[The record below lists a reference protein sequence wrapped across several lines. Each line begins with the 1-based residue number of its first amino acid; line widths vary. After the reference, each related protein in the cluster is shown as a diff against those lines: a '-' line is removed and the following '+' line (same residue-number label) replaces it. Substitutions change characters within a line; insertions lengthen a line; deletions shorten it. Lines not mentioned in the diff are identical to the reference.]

1 MTSPPVSEGAASQR
15 GASKRGSSPRAAS
28 NTASRKGRRLRG
40 GTSQANRLAVA
51 ILEVLAG
58 LRTPAEAAQS
68 LQISL
73 PRYYGLETRALE
85 GLVAACEP
93 KPSGKQP
100 TPETRIAALEKELQQ
115 ARHECARQQALV
127 RAAQRTVGL
136 TLPATRPGKQKADAA
151 KGAVKK
157 SGKRRK
163 RRPTVRALRAA
174 KTLREN
180 SSVESSPE
188 GVEKPLADGS
198 TVCAPTTPRQ
208 QEHDDGSQ
216 GKETVG
222 DPAR

>member
-1 MTSPPVSEGAASQR
+1 MTSPTTPAPAASKR
-15 GASKRGSSPRAAS
+15 GASKRAAS
-28 NTASRKGRRLRG
+28 NGASRKGHRLRG
-40 GTSQANRLAVA
+40 GTGEANRIAVA

-73 PRYYGLETRALE
+73 PRYYVLETRALE

-93 KPSGKQP
+93 KPLGKQP
-100 TPETRIAALEKELQQ
+100 TPQTRIAALEKELQQ
-115 ARHECARQQALV
+115 SRHQCARQQALV

-136 TLPATRPGKQKADAA
+136 TLPAARPGKQKTEAA
-151 KGAVKK
+151 KGAAKAG
-157 SGKRRK
+157 GKRR

-180 SSVESSPE
+180 SSGPSSSKE
-188 GVEKPLADGS
+188 LEKRVADVS
-198 TVCAPTTPRQ
+198 TRGASTPPSQ
-208 QEHDDGSQ
+208 QEHNDGSQ

-222 DPAR
+222 DPTR

>member
-1 MTSPPVSEGAASQR
+1 MTSPTASEAA
-15 GASKRGSSPRAAS
+15 ASKRGSSKRAAS
-28 NTASRKGRRLRG
+28 NGASRKGHRLRG
-40 GTSQANRLAVA
+40 GTGQANRIAVA

-58 LRTPAEAAQS
+58 LRTPAEAAQC
-68 LQISL
+68 LQISV
-73 PRYYGLETRALE
+73 PRYYVLETRALE

-93 KPSGKQP
+93 KPLGKQP
-100 TPETRIAALEKELQQ
+100 TPETQIAALEKELQK

-136 TLPATRPGKQKADAA
+136 TLPARRPGKQKAEPA
-151 KGAVKK
+151 KKG
-157 SGKRRK
+157 RR

-180 SSVESSPE
+180 SSVPPSAE
-188 GVEKPLADGS
+188 GLEKRVAGGS
-198 TVCAPTTPRQ
+198 TQDASRPSH

-222 DPAR
+222 GPAR

>member
-1 MTSPPVSEGAASQR
+1 MTGPTISEAV
-15 GASKRGSSPRAAS
+15 ASKRGSSKRAAS
-28 NTASRKGRRLRG
+28 NGSARKGHRLRG
-40 GTSQANRLAVA
+40 GTGQANRIAVA

-68 LQISL
+68 LQISV
-73 PRYYGLETRALE
+73 PRYYVLETRALE

-93 KPSGKQP
+93 KPLGKQP
-100 TPETRIAALEKELQQ
+100 TPETRIAALEKELQK

-136 TLPATRPGKQKADAA
+136 TQPAARPGKQKAEESK
-151 KGAVKK
+151 KGRQ
-157 SGKRRK
+157 RRR

-180 SSVESSPE
+180 SSVPPTAE
-188 GVEKPLADGS
+188 GLERPLADGS
-198 TVCAPTTPRQ
+198 TVCAPTIPRH

-216 GKETVG
+216 GKEAAG
-222 DPAR
+222 GPAS

>member
-1 MTSPPVSEGAASQR
+1 MTTPTAPAPAAS
-15 GASKRGSSPRAAS
+15 ARGSSKRAAS
-28 NTASRKGRRLRG
+28 SGSSRSKHRLQG
-40 GTSQANRLAVA
+40 GTGEANRIAVA

-68 LQISL
+68 LQISV
-73 PRYYGLETRALE
+73 PRYYVLETRALE

-93 KPSGKQP
+93 KPLGKQP
-100 TPETRIAALEKELQQ
+100 TPQSRIAALEKQLQQ

-136 TLPATRPGKQKADAA
+136 TLPTARSGKQKPEPA
-151 KGAVKK
+151 KAKAG
-157 SGKRRK
+157 GKRRQ

-174 KTLREN
+174 QTLREN
-180 SSVESSPE
+180 SSVPPAAKAL
-188 GVEKPLADGS
+188 EKPVADGS
-198 TVCAPTTPRQ
+198 TRGLSTPSH

-222 DPAR
+222 DSAR

>member
-1 MTSPPVSEGAASQR
+1 
-15 GASKRGSSPRAAS
+15 
-28 NTASRKGRRLRG
+28 
-40 GTSQANRLAVA
+40 LAVA

-73 PRYYGLETRALE
+73 PRYYGLERRALE

-151 KGAVKK
+151 KEGVKGAAPKGK
-157 SGKRRK
+157 KRRK

-180 SSVESSPE
+180 SSVPSSSE
-188 GVEKPLADGS
+188 GLEKPLADGS

>member
-1 MTSPPVSEGAASQR
+1 MTSPTAAE
-15 GASKRGSSPRAAS
+15 AAVSKRGSSKRAAS
-28 NTASRKGRRLRG
+28 NGDSRKGHRLRG
-40 GTSQANRLAVA
+40 GTGQANRIAVA

-68 LQISL
+68 LQISV
-73 PRYYGLETRALE
+73 PRYYVLETRALE

-93 KPSGKQP
+93 KPLGKQP

-136 TLPATRPGKQKADAA
+136 TLPATRPGKQKAEPA
-151 KGAVKK
+151 KKG
-157 SGKRRK
+157 RR

-180 SSVESSPE
+180 SSVPPSAE
-188 GVEKPLADGS
+188 GLEKRVTDGS
-198 TVCAPTTPRQ
+198 TQDASRPSH

-222 DPAR
+222 GPAR

>member
-1 MTSPPVSEGAASQR
+1 M
-15 GASKRGSSPRAAS
+15 
-28 NTASRKGRRLRG
+28 
-40 GTSQANRLAVA
+40 AVA

-68 LQISL
+68 LQISV
-73 PRYYGLETRALE
+73 PRYYVLETRALE

-93 KPSGKQP
+93 KPLGKQP

-136 TLPATRPGKQKADAA
+136 TLPATRPGKQKAEPA
-151 KGAVKK
+151 KKG
-157 SGKRRK
+157 RR

-180 SSVESSPE
+180 SSVPPSAE
-188 GVEKPLADGS
+188 GLEKRVADGS
-198 TVCAPTTPRQ
+198 TQDASRPSH

-222 DPAR
+222 GRAR

>member
-1 MTSPPVSEGAASQR
+1 MTSPTGSAPAASN
-15 GASKRGSSPRAAS
+15 RGSSKPAAS
-28 NTASRKGRRLRG
+28 NGSSRKGHRLQG
-40 GTSQANRLAVA
+40 GTSEANRIAVA

-68 LQISL
+68 LQISV
-73 PRYYGLETRALE
+73 PRYYALETRALE

-93 KPSGKQP
+93 KPLGKQP
-100 TPETRIAALEKELQQ
+100 TPQTRIAALEKELQQ

-136 TLPATRPGKQKADAA
+136 TLPITRPGKQKAEAA
-151 KGAVKK
+151 KGVANKG
-157 SGKRRK
+157 GKWRR

-180 SSVESSPE
+180 SSGPPSSKE
-188 GVEKPLADGS
+188 LEKRVADGS
-198 TVCAPTTPRQ
+198 TRGVPMTPSQ
-208 QEHDDGSQ
+208 QEHHDDSQ

>member
-1 MTSPPVSEGAASQR
+1 M
-15 GASKRGSSPRAAS
+15 
-28 NTASRKGRRLRG
+28 
-40 GTSQANRLAVA
+40 AVA

-68 LQISL
+68 LQISV
-73 PRYYGLETRALE
+73 PRYYVLETRALE

-93 KPSGKQP
+93 KPLGKQP

-136 TLPATRPGKQKADAA
+136 TLPATRPGKQKAEPA
-151 KGAVKK
+151 KKG
-157 SGKRRK
+157 RQ

-180 SSVESSPE
+180 SSVPPSAE
-188 GVEKPLADGS
+188 GLEKRVADGS
-198 TVCAPTTPRQ
+198 TRDASRPSH

-222 DPAR
+222 GPAR

>member
-1 MTSPPVSEGAASQR
+1 MTSPTVSEAA
-15 GASKRGSSPRAAS
+15 ASKRGPAKRGAS
-28 NTASRKGRRLRG
+28 HGVSRNRHGLQG
-40 GTSQANRLAVA
+40 GTGQANRIAVA

-73 PRYYGLETRALE
+73 PRYYALERRALE

-93 KPSGKQP
+93 KPLGKQP
-100 TPETRIAALEKELQQ
+100 TPQTRIAALEKELQQ

-136 TLPATRPGKQKADAA
+136 SLPATRPGKPKAEAAQAAA
-151 KGAVKK
+151 KNG
-157 SGKRRK
+157 GQRRR

-180 SSVESSPE
+180 SSVPPP
-188 GVEKPLADGS
+188 GKGLEKPVADGS
-198 TVCAPTTPRQ
+198 ARGVSRPSH

-222 DPAR
+222 DSAR

>member
-1 MTSPPVSEGAASQR
+1 MTSHTTSEAA
-15 GASKRGSSPRAAS
+15 ASKRGSSKPAAS
-28 NTASRKGRRLRG
+28 NGPSRKGHRLRG
-40 GTSQANRLAVA
+40 GTGQANRIAVA

-68 LQISL
+68 LQISV
-73 PRYYGLETRALE
+73 PRYYVLETRALE

-93 KPSGKQP
+93 KPLGKQP
-100 TPETRIAALEKELQQ
+100 TPETRIAALEKQLQQ

-136 TLPATRPGKQKADAA
+136 TLPATRPGKQKAEAA
-151 KGAVKK
+151 KKG
-157 SGKRRK
+157 RR

-180 SSVESSPE
+180 SSVPPSAE
-188 GVEKPLADGS
+188 GLEIPLADGS
-198 TVCAPTTPRQ
+198 TRDASRPSH
-208 QEHDDGSQ
+208 QEGDDGSQ

-222 DPAR
+222 GPAR

>member
-1 MTSPPVSEGAASQR
+1 MTSPTASEAA
-15 GASKRGSSPRAAS
+15 ASKRGPSKRAAS
-28 NTASRKGRRLRG
+28 NGASRKRHRLRG
-40 GTSQANRLAVA
+40 GTGQANRIAVA

-68 LQISL
+68 LQISV
-73 PRYYGLETRALE
+73 PRYYVLETRALE

-93 KPSGKQP
+93 KPLGKQP

-136 TLPATRPGKQKADAA
+136 TLPATRPGRQKAEPTK
-151 KGAVKK
+151 KG
-157 SGKRRK
+157 RR

-180 SSVESSPE
+180 SSGPSSAE
-188 GVEKPLADGS
+188 GLEKRVADGS
-198 TVCAPTTPRQ
+198 TRGASKPSH

-222 DPAR
+222 DSAR

>member
-1 MTSPPVSEGAASQR
+1 MTSPTASEAA
-15 GASKRGSSPRAAS
+15 ASKRGPSKRAAS
-28 NTASRKGRRLRG
+28 NGASRKRHRLRG
-40 GTSQANRLAVA
+40 GTGQANRIAVA

-68 LQISL
+68 LQISV
-73 PRYYGLETRALE
+73 PRYYVLETRALE

-93 KPSGKQP
+93 KPLGKQP

-136 TLPATRPGKQKADAA
+136 TLPATRPGKQKAEPA
-151 KGAVKK
+151 KKG
-157 SGKRRK
+157 RQ

-180 SSVESSPE
+180 SSVPPSAE
-188 GVEKPLADGS
+188 GLEKRVADGS
-198 TVCAPTTPRQ
+198 TRDASRPSH

-222 DPAR
+222 GRAR

>member
-1 MTSPPVSEGAASQR
+1 MTSPTAPTVPAPA
-15 GASKRGSSPRAAS
+15 ASKRGTSKPAAANGS
-28 NTASRKGRRLRG
+28 SRKGHRLQG
-40 GTSQANRLAVA
+40 GTGQANRIAVA

-68 LQISL
+68 LQISV
-73 PRYYGLETRALE
+73 PRYYVLETRALE

-93 KPSGKQP
+93 KPLGKQP
-100 TPETRIAALEKELQQ
+100 TPQTRITALEKELQQ

-136 TLPATRPGKQKADAA
+136 TLPATRPGKQKAEATQGAA
-151 KGAVKK
+151 KK
-157 SGKRRK
+157 SGKRRR

-180 SSVESSPE
+180 SSGPSSSE
-188 GVEKPLADGS
+188 GLEKRVADGS
-198 TVCAPTTPRQ
+198 ARGVVPTTPSQ
-208 QEHDDGSQ
+208 QEHHDVSQ

>member
-1 MTSPPVSEGAASQR
+1 
-15 GASKRGSSPRAAS
+15 
-28 NTASRKGRRLRG
+28 
-40 GTSQANRLAVA
+40 VA

-73 PRYYGLETRALE
+73 PRYYVLETRALE
-85 GLVAACEP
+85 GLVAGCEP
-93 KPSGKQP
+93 KPLGKQP

-136 TLPATRPGKQKADAA
+136 TLPATRPGKPKAESA
-151 KGAVKK
+151 KEGAKK

-180 SSVESSPE
+180 SSVPPSAE
-188 GVEKPLADGS
+188 GLEKPLADES
-198 TVCAPTTPRQ
+198 IRDVPRTRRQ

-222 DPAR
+222 GPAR

>member
-1 MTSPPVSEGAASQR
+1 
-15 GASKRGSSPRAAS
+15 
-28 NTASRKGRRLRG
+28 
-40 GTSQANRLAVA
+40 VA

-58 LRTPAEAAQS
+58 LRTPTEAARS
-68 LQISL
+68 LAVSV
-73 PRYYGLETRALE
+73 PRYYVLERRALE

-93 KPSGKQP
+93 KPLGKQP

-136 TLPATRPGKQKADAA
+136 TSPATGPGKQKAEVAKGGAA
-151 KGAVKK
+151 KGR
-157 SGKRRK
+157 KRRR

-180 SSVESSPE
+180 SSVPSSAE
-188 GVEKPLADGS
+188 GLEKPLADGS
-198 TVCAPTTPRQ
+198 IRNAPTTRRQ

>member
-1 MTSPPVSEGAASQR
+1 MTSPTASEAA
-15 GASKRGSSPRAAS
+15 ASKRGPSKRAAS
-28 NTASRKGRRLRG
+28 NGASRKRHRLRG
-40 GTSQANRLAVA
+40 GTGQANRIAVA

-68 LQISL
+68 LQISV
-73 PRYYGLETRALE
+73 PRYYVLETRALE

-93 KPSGKQP
+93 KPLGKQP

-115 ARHECARQQALV
+115 VRHECARQQALV

-136 TLPATRPGKQKADAA
+136 TLPATRPGKPKTEPT
-151 KGAVKK
+151 KGAAKK
-157 SGKRRK
+157 SGKRRR

-180 SSVESSPE
+180 SPGPSSSQE
-188 GVEKPLADGS
+188 LEKRVADGS
-198 TVCAPTTPRQ
+198 IRSAPTTPSQ
-208 QEHDDGSQ
+208 QEHHDDSQ

-222 DPAR
+222 GRAR

>member
-1 MTSPPVSEGAASQR
+1 MTSHTASEAA
-15 GASKRGSSPRAAS
+15 ASKRGSSKRAAS
-28 NTASRKGRRLRG
+28 NGTSRKGHRLRG
-40 GTSQANRLAVA
+40 GTGQANRIAVA

-68 LQISL
+68 LQISV
-73 PRYYGLETRALE
+73 PRYYVLETRALE

-93 KPSGKQP
+93 KPLGKQP

-136 TLPATRPGKQKADAA
+136 TLPATRSGKQKAEPA
-151 KGAVKK
+151 KKG
-157 SGKRRK
+157 RR
-163 RRPTVRALRAA
+163 RRPLVRALRAA

-180 SSVESSPE
+180 SSVPPSAE
-188 GVEKPLADGS
+188 GLEKRVADGS
-198 TVCAPTTPRQ
+198 TQDASRPSH

-222 DPAR
+222 GPAR

>member
-1 MTSPPVSEGAASQR
+1 
-15 GASKRGSSPRAAS
+15 
-28 NTASRKGRRLRG
+28 
-40 GTSQANRLAVA
+40 VA

-73 PRYYGLETRALE
+73 PRYYVLETRALE
-85 GLVAACEP
+85 GLVAGCEP
-93 KPSGKQP
+93 KPLGKQP

-136 TLPATRPGKQKADAA
+136 TLPATRPGKPKAESA
-151 KGAVKK
+151 KEGAKK

-180 SSVESSPE
+180 SSVPPSAE
-188 GVEKPLADGS
+188 GLEKPLADGS
-198 TVCAPTTPRQ
+198 IRDVPRTRRQ

-222 DPAR
+222 GPAR

>member
-1 MTSPPVSEGAASQR
+1 MTSPTTPVPVASKR
-15 GASKRGSSPRAAS
+15 GASKRAAS
-28 NTASRKGRRLRG
+28 NGASRKGHRLQG
-40 GTSQANRLAVA
+40 GTGQANRIAVA

-73 PRYYGLETRALE
+73 PRYYVLETRALE

-93 KPSGKQP
+93 KPLGKQP

-115 ARHECARQQALV
+115 TRHECARQQALV

-136 TLPATRPGKQKADAA
+136 TLPAARTVKQKAEGTKEATK
-151 KGAVKK
+151 KG
-157 SGKRRK
+157 GKRRR

-180 SSVESSPE
+180 SSVPPSSKE
-188 GVEKPLADGS
+188 LEKRVADGS
-198 TVCAPTTPRQ
+198 TRSAPTTPSQ
-208 QEHDDGSQ
+208 QEHHDGSQ

>member
-1 MTSPPVSEGAASQR
+1 MTSPTVSEGTASQR
-15 GASKRGSSPRAAS
+15 GASKRGSSQRAAS
-28 NTASRKGRRLRG
+28 NGASRKGPRLRG
-40 GTSQANRLAVA
+40 GTGQANRMAVA

-73 PRYYGLETRALE
+73 PRYYVLETRALE
-85 GLVAACEP
+85 GLVAGCEP
-93 KPSGKQP
+93 KPLGKQP

-136 TLPATRPGKQKADAA
+136 TLPAPRPGKQKAESA
-151 KGAVKK
+151 KEGAKK

-180 SSVESSPE
+180 SSVPSSA
-188 GVEKPLADGS
+188 GGLEKPLADGS
-198 TVCAPTTPRQ
+198 IRDVPTTRRQ

-216 GKETVG
+216 GKKTVG

>member
-1 MTSPPVSEGAASQR
+1 MTSPTPPTSSAPAAS
-15 GASKRGSSPRAAS
+15 KRAAS
-28 NTASRKGRRLRG
+28 NGSSRKGHRLQG
-40 GTSQANRLAVA
+40 GTGQANRIAVA

-73 PRYYGLETRALE
+73 PRYYVLETRALE

-93 KPSGKQP
+93 KPLGKQP
-100 TPETRIAALEKELQQ
+100 TPQTRIAALEKELQQ

-136 TLPATRPGKQKADAA
+136 TLPAARPGKQKAEPA
-151 KGAVKK
+151 KGAAKK
-157 SGKRRK
+157 GGKRRR

-180 SSVESSPE
+180 SSGPPSSKE
-188 GVEKPLADGS
+188 LEKRVADGS
-198 TVCAPTTPRQ
+198 TACVPTPPSQ
-208 QEHDDGSQ
+208 QEHDDDSQ

-222 DPAR
+222 GPAR

>member
-1 MTSPPVSEGAASQR
+1 MTSHTAAE
-15 GASKRGSSPRAAS
+15 AAVSKRGSSKRAAS
-28 NTASRKGRRLRG
+28 NGASRKGHRLRG
-40 GTSQANRLAVA
+40 GTGQANRIAVA

-68 LQISL
+68 LQISV
-73 PRYYGLETRALE
+73 PRYYVLETRALE
-85 GLVAACEP
+85 GLVTACEP
-93 KPSGKQP
+93 KPLGKQP
-100 TPETRIAALEKELQQ
+100 TPETRIAALEKELRQ

-136 TLPATRPGKQKADAA
+136 TLPATRSGKQKAEPA
-151 KGAVKK
+151 KKG
-157 SGKRRK
+157 RR

-180 SSVESSPE
+180 SSVPPSAE
-188 GVEKPLADGS
+188 GLEKRVADGS
-198 TVCAPTTPRQ
+198 TQDASRPSH

-222 DPAR
+222 GPAR